1 MKIADKTFPPGQN
14 VYILGILNITP
25 DSFSDGGRHADHDA
39 AVSRA
44 RDLAAA
50 GADIIDVGGES
61 TRPGSSPVAA
71 GAEKQRTAPV
81 IAAIAKHLR
90 VPVSIDTAKAEV
102 AEAALL
108 AGAGLINDISALTFD
123 GNMAALAAGA
133 KVPVI
138 LMHMQGTPKT
148 MQNNPS
154 YRHAVSEVGDYLL
167 ARAAFAEKQG
177 IAPENIILDPG
188 IGFGKRLPDN
198 LALMRGFA
206 RYIRGRYPVCIGHS
220 RKRFIGDILGLE
232 SPGERL
238 FGSLGA
244 ACAAAQSGAAFVRT
258 HDVRETR
265 EALAVFMDINRG

>member
-1 MKIADKTFPPGQN
+1 MKIADKTFPAGPN
-14 VYILGILNITP
+14 ARILGILNITP
-25 DSFSDGGRHADHDA
+25 DSFYDGGRHADHGA

-61 TRPGSSPVAA
+61 TRPGADTVPA

-81 IAAIAKHLR
+81 IAAIVEHLR
-90 VPVSIDTAKAEV
+90 VPVSIDTTKAEV

-108 AGAGLINDISALTFD
+108 AGAGLINDVSALTFD

-133 KVPVI
+133 RVPVI

-148 MQNNPS
+148 MQNNPG
-154 YRHAVSEVGDYLL
+154 YQDVVSEVGDYLL

-188 IGFGKRLPDN
+188 IGFGKRLSDN
-198 LALMRGFA
+198 LALMRRFTP
-206 RYIRGRYPVCIGHS
+206 YIRGRYPVCIGHS
-220 RKRFIGDILGLE
+220 RKRFIGEILGLE
-232 SPGERL
+232 SPGDRL

-244 ACAAAQSGAAFVRT
+244 ACAAAQSGAAFIRT

-265 EALAVFMDINRG
+265 EALAVFTRINRS